1 AQAAGCVMIGSVP
14 RPAVFVAMGMIG
26 YTAGLASAL
35 LSGAFQQ
42 TIEPAFLGR
51 TSSIVSLSD
60 EALMPVAMTGFGA
73 LISVTDVAVACAL
86 LGTGFAVLMLWSA
99 SRLRG

>member
-1 AQAAGCVMIGSVP
+1 MVGSVP
-14 RPAVFVAMGMIG
+14 RPVVFVAMGMIG
-26 YTAGLASAL
+26 FTAGLASAL

-42 TIEPAFLGR
+42 TIEPAYLGR

-60 EALMPVAMTGFGA
+60 EALMPVAMTAFGA
-73 LISVTDVAVACAL
+73 LISVTSVSVACAL
-86 LGTGFAVLMLWSA
+86 LGTTFAALMVWSA

>member
-1 AQAAGCVMIGSVP
+1 MIG
-14 RPAVFVAMGMIG
+14 F
-26 YTAGLASAL
+26 TAGLASAF

-73 LISVTDVAVACAL
+73 LISLTDVWRSPAHCWARP
-86 LGTGFAVLMLWSA
+86 SPH
-99 SRLRG
+99 